1 MSKIISGNVR
11 TVLISGAAGF
21 IGSHLSEKL
30 ILKGYKVVGLDNLSK
45 GTKENLKPVVG
56 DKNFFFIKGDIKN
69 ANFKLDKLK
78 IDVIVH
84 LAAAKIPRYGD
95 RLTTLLTN
103 TEGTKNVLEVA
114 KQSGAKVI
122 FASTSDVYG
131 KNTNLPFKETGDMV
145 LGSSEVARWA
155 YAVSKIFDEQL
166 CFAYE
171 EAYNVPFVI
180 IRFFG
185 VYGPKQHRSWYGGP
199 QSLFID
205 ALIENKSVEIH
216 GDGLQKRS
224 FIYIDDAIDA
234 IIKIIKSKRLDNQI
248 INIGSTEEISIIN
261 LAKLIA
267 KIMKKDIKIKKVPYQ
282 SFTGK
287 KYEDVR
293 RRLPDITKIKK
304 TLKWQPLISLKV
316 GLIRTIEWYR
326 ANPK

>member
-1 MSKIISGNVR
+1 MKKEASTIAI
-11 TVLISGAAGF
+11 TGAAGF
-21 IGSHLSEKL
+21 IGSHLCKILVQDGFKVIAIDNYSKSSPKNIQLIKNSPLFEFHKL
-30 ILKGYKVVGLDNLSK
+30 DVTRLRENSKILKD
-45 GTKENLKPVVG
+45 
-56 DKNFFFIKGDIKN
+56 
-69 ANFKLDKLK
+69 AK
-78 IDVIVH
+78 IIVH

-114 KQSGAKVI
+114 RRSGAKVI

-131 KNTNLPFKETGDMV
+131 KNSHLPFKETGDMV

-166 CFAYE
+166 CFAYQE
-171 EAYNVPFVI
+171 EYGVPFVI

-185 VYGPKQHRSWYGGP
+185 VYGPNQHRSWYGGP

-205 ALIENKSVEIH
+205 ALLENKKAEIH

-224 FIYIDDAIDA
+224 FIYIDDAVDA
-234 IIKIIKSKRLDNQI
+234 IVRIIKSKKLDNQI
-248 INIGSTEEISIIN
+248 VNIGSYEEISIIS

-267 KIMKKDIKIKKVPYQ
+267 KIMKKDIKINKVPYQ

-304 TLKWQPLISLKV
+304 KLNWKPSTSLEA
-316 GLIRTIEWYR
+316 GLIKTIEWYR
-326 ANPK
+326 ENPK